1 MGDTA
6 SSSKGS
12 RPEVSKGSD
21 LTRETRGAAFAP
33 VRMIAGL
40 VVGGLISLL
49 LFGIAWSR
57 FWPSGLEPFA
67 SFIVLLSTV
76 TFVGAGLGAAMWSI
90 QPIRRWYQI
99 GIVVLIGAVL
109 GGWIGLQLKGVLLET
124 CLHGTGPQERWC
136 SPEYS
141 FTGVT
146 AASAAAGAVTLF
158 LLSGVAVNRRAIER
172 REATDSAISSTNIG

>member
-1 MGDTA
+1 M
-6 SSSKGS
+6 
-12 RPEVSKGSD
+12 
-21 LTRETRGAAFAP
+21 
-33 VRMIAGL
+33 RMIAGL
-40 VVGGLISLL
+40 VVGGLISVL

-57 FWPSGLEPFA
+57 FWPPELEPFA

-90 QPIRRWYQI
+90 QPISRWYQI

-109 GGWIGLQLKGVLLET
+109 GGWMGLQLKGVLIET

-136 SPEYS
+136 FPGYS

-146 AASAAAGAVTLF
+146 AASAAAGAFTLL
-158 LLSGVAVNRRAIER
+158 LLSGIAVNRRAIER
-172 REATDSAISSTNIG
+172 RNASDSTNSSTNIG

>member
-1 MGDTA
+1 MTADRPSDSRAMGDTA

-12 RPEVSKGSD
+12 PAEVSTGSD
-21 LTRETRGAAFAP
+21 LTRETRGVAFAP

-40 VVGGLISLL
+40 VVGGLITLL

-57 FWPSGLEPFA
+57 FWPPGLEPFA

-76 TFVGAGLGAAMWSI
+76 AFVGAGLGAAMWSI

-109 GGWIGLQLKGVLLET
+109 GGCIG
-124 CLHGTGPQERWC
+124 
-136 SPEYS
+136 
-141 FTGVT
+141 
-146 AASAAAGAVTLF
+146 SAAQGRAPRD
-158 LLSGVAVNRRAIER
+158 LSAR
-172 REATDSAISSTNIG
+172 

>member
-12 RPEVSKGSD
+12 RAEVSRGSD

-40 VVGGLISLL
+40 VVGGLITLLTFRDSLVEVL
-49 LFGIAWSR
+49 ATGTRALRQLHRPPLDRHLRRSWTWS
-57 FWPSGLEPFA
+57 SDVVDSA
-67 SFIVLLSTV
+67 N
-76 TFVGAGLGAAMWSI
+76 
-90 QPIRRWYQI
+90 QPLVSDRDRRAHR
-99 GIVVLIGAVL
+99 GSL
-109 GGWIGLQLKGVLLET
+109 GGWIGLQLKDVLIET

-136 SPEYS
+136 SPDYS

-146 AASAAAGAVTLF
+146 AASAAAGAATML

-172 REATDSAISSTNIG
+172 RNVTDH

>member
-1 MGDTA
+1 MVDSA
-6 SSSKGS
+6 N
-12 RPEVSKGSD
+12 P
-21 LTRETRGAAFAP
+21 P
-33 VRMIAGL
+33 L
-40 VVGGLISLL
+40 VK
-49 LFGIAWSR
+49 
-57 FWPSGLEPFA
+57 
-67 SFIVLLSTV
+67 
-76 TFVGAGLGAAMWSI
+76 
-90 QPIRRWYQI
+90 I
-99 GIVVLIGAVL
+99 GIIVLIGAVL